1 MRRLIVPS
9 SLLLLAASL
18 CVVAL
23 LSPAGAAGS
32 TPRIECPQQRDRGS
46 VVQPCCPTPVNAPDR
61 GSTSTV
67 CCVQSNACCAQSA
80 ACCTTACCTTACCT
94 TACCTTPC
102 TSGALTIAS
111 SPDPSTA
118 GRKVVISGGLT
129 SNPAVSGVKV
139 VLWRELSG
147 QTTFHQVTN
156 TTTNSAGQYKI
167 TLARGKVNADQKW
180 YVTASGLQSPTL
192 QQHVDAVVGIAGLH
206 AISAGQGMLLRG
218 HVTPSHAGQV
228 VLIEQRR
235 GGQWAVIARPRLG
248 HNSNYGVMH
257 RFARAGTVVLRT
269 VLPGDARNNRSN
281 SATLTV
287 TVT

>member
-9 SLLLLAASL
+9 LLFLAASL
-18 CVVAL
+18 CGLAL
-23 LSPAGAAGS
+23 LGPAGAAGS
-32 TPRIECPQQRDRGS
+32 ARRIVCPQQRDRAAI
-46 VVQPCCPTPVNAPDR
+46 VPPCCPTPVDAPDR

-67 CCVQSNACCAQSA
+67 CCVQSNACCAQSGT
-80 ACCTTACCTTACCT
+80 CCTTACCTTACCT

-102 TSGALTIAS
+102 TPGALTIAS

-129 SNPAVSGVKV
+129 SNPAASGVQV

-156 TTTNSAGQYKI
+156 TTTNSAGQYKF

-192 QQHVDAVVGIAGLH
+192 QQHVVAVVGLAGLH
-206 AISAGQGMLLRG
+206 AISAGQRMLLRG

-228 VLIEQRR
+228 VLIEQRK

-248 HNSNYGVMH
+248 HNSNYGVIH
-257 RFARAGTVVLRT
+257 RFARAGTVALRT

-287 TVT
+287 TVS